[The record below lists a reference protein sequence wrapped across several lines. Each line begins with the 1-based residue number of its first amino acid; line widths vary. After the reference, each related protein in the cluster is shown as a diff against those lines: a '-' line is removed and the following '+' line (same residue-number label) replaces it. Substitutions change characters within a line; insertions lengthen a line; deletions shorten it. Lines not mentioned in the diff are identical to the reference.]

1 MVAARQQNPQH
12 FHCVCTGSAPLRT
25 SDPHVCAQTAGRPV
39 PGMRGRSSGWCRW
52 SGGIASGSGSTSGT
66 MARVSSWN
74 RRATSSASTLSGVLM
89 KTVGERPSR
98 SQPATASSQGCHPAY
113 EGAGGRSP
121 WWLPVGSRGRTVCAW
136 RPSFRSMC
144 LLWMH
149 RWSSLT
155 PRGQDYPQWETGE
168 EWVAY
173 RAPSLICSDRPPYP
187 GFAVATQGDMGP
199 GGPVERARV
208 EVWSAGEPEG
218 LRCVHESVLHV
229 GSHGVRVGDQ
239 GGGMADL
246 MLARGEYPLRVLVN
260 ADTPGLVSRVVFV
273 LGPQRPPCPAMSVRD
288 RRKLSLRFAVLGA
301 GRVKMD
307 NGG

>member
-1 MVAARQQNPQH
+1 VVSVVRRDRFWERLDFGHHGSRVVVESACHLERVHVVGRIDEDGRGTPLTQPAS
-12 FHCVCTGSAPLRT
+12 HCVE
-25 SDPHVCAQTAGRPV
+25 
-39 PGMRGRSSGWCRW
+39 SG
-52 SGGIASGSGSTSGT
+52 
-66 MARVSSWN
+66 
-74 RRATSSASTLSGVLM
+74 L
-89 KTVGERPSR
+89 PSR
-98 SQPATASSQGCHPAY
+98 VRR
-113 EGAGGRSP
+113 GGRSFAVVAP
-121 WWLPVGSRGRTVCAW
+121 SGLPRAYRLCVAA
-136 RPSFRSMC
+136 
-144 LLWMH
+144 LLQVDVSPLDAQVVIIDATW
-149 RWSSLT
+149 
-155 PRGQDYPQWETGE
+155 QDYPQWETGE